1 MSDIIYDGMDQQTL
15 DNAYNAGSAVPNYAE
30 WVDRYETASIEALA
44 AIPGPRDVPYGPHK
58 DQVLDIFPAVQE
70 GAPVHLFIHGGY
82 WRAFYKDRFACAAL
96 GLQPAGATVMVNSYT
111 LCPEVTIDVIV
122 HQCRAAI
129 AWIYRNAA
137 RHNADPE
144 RIFISGHSAGG
155 HLVAMLMATDWEGD
169 YGLPKDVIK
178 GATPISGLYD
188 LDPIRHCYLQSDL
201 HLDDAQ
207 IARMSPVHH
216 APTHPCPVLPTYG
229 SIETRGFLDQWALYE
244 PVLKAAGNPYEFVEM
259 EGHDH
264 FSIFWELT
272 KQDSP
277 LTQAM
282 LAQMGL
288 G

>member
-1 MSDIIYDGMDQQTL
+1 MSDIVYGDMDQQTL

-30 WVDRYETASIEALA
+30 WVDRYEAASNEALA

-58 DQVLDIFPAVQE
+58 DQVLDIFPAAE
-70 GAPVHLFIHGGY
+70 KGAPIHLFIHGGY
-82 WRAFYKDRFACAAL
+82 WRAFYKERFACAAQ

-111 LCPEVTIDVIV
+111 LCPEVTIDEIV
-122 HQCRAAI
+122 HQCRALI
-129 AWIYRNAA
+129 AWIYRNAD
-137 RHNADPE
+137 RHGGDPE

-155 HLVAMLMATDWEGD
+155 HLVAMLMATDWAGH

-188 LDPIRHCYLQSDL
+188 LDPIRHCYLQEDL

-207 IARMSPVHH
+207 VARMSPVHL
-216 APTHPCPVLPTYG
+216 PPSHPCPVLPTYG